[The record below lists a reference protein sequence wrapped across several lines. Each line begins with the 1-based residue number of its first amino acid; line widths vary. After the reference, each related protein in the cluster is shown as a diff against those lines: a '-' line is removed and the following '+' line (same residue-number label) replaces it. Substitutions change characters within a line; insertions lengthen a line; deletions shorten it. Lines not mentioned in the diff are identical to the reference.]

1 MLIVNLSQI
10 IFHLLHDWSQV
21 SSSKYSLPFP
31 GTPDEDTVCQIC
43 SDGTF
48 SEVSSAH
55 HNCTEHKSCSGAGL
69 QLALRGS
76 SWHNNVC
83 ANCEDLKGEMSSLKR
98 QKDAY
103 EFIKSEKK
111 QRKKIWKWRWFYGC
125 LCQLLASD
133 HRLGFWLSEGVKQL
147 CSNSFFLPP
156 GAVPVN
162 TINSFIFISQGV
174 EITYNHNCALV

>member
-31 GTPDEDTVCQIC
+31 GTPDEDTVCQTC

-83 ANCEDLKGEMSSLKR
+83 ANCADLKGEMSSLKR

-111 QRKKIWKWRWFYGC
+111 QKGRK
-125 LCQLLASD
+125 
-133 HRLGFWLSEGVKQL
+133 SENDDDFTGVYV
-147 CSNSFFLPP
+147 SS
-156 GAVPVN
+156 
-162 TINSFIFISQGV
+162 
-174 EITYNHNCALV
+174 